1 MKSMQWSRRCARRLA
16 CVGLALSCSMGW
28 AQTAGGPPALEAA
41 PRLEIVFPPP
51 SATVT
56 AGRDSDRSV
65 GVVVDSN
72 FRLLPAGQCGGDRRC
87 GHLHLKVDPQG
98 DSCNLPGRAYNSM
111 NSDVGGSLIRAHLGA
126 CPEWQGEHVI
136 GVLLADDHHRPV
148 LVDGKPVTATVKLQV
163 N

>member
-1 MKSMQWSRRCARRLA
+1 MKLMQWPRRCAHALA
-16 CVGLALSCSMGW
+16 CAGLALSCSMAW
-28 AQTAGGPPALEAA
+28 AQPSEGPPT
-41 PRLEIVFPPP
+41 LEIVFPPP
-51 SATVT
+51 AGTVT

-65 GVVVDSN
+65 GVVVHSN
-72 FRLLPAGQCGGDRRC
+72 FRLMPAGQCGGDRRC

-98 DSCNLPGRAYNSM
+98 DSCNLPGRPYNSM

-126 CPEWQGEHVI
+126 CPQWQGEHVI

-148 LVDGKPVTATVKLQV
+148 MVDGQPVTATVKLQV